1 MYQIKKENM
10 MENLLRKISEFLQG
24 QPEIEN
30 IERVD
35 EEMGCMC
42 YITLADGKKLL
53 LSIMDT
59 DI

>member
-1 MYQIKKENM
+1 
-10 MENLLRKISEFLQG
+10 MENLMVKISEFLQG
-24 QPEIEN
+24 QPEVAE

-42 YITLADGKKLL
+42 YITLADGRKLL